1 VIQDDEQLAKYGPL
15 FAGAIG
21 GLIKSDKRDRFSG
34 APLVMRNDSG
44 NP

>member
-1 VIQDDEQLAKYGPL
+1 MY
-15 FAGAIG
+15 AGAAA
-21 GLIKSDKRDRFSG
+21 GLVKSDKRDRFSG